1 MPVDNGRLVH
11 HWLPL
16 KCWDV
21 ALKPPETIRTV
32 DHLPGGLLE
41 IRHNF
46 PRKIELKKW
55 LPVYFCCIFQSHLE
69 SSIWVQGS
77 HSQCPALRSC
87 YAWGVHP
94 GTIMQVWICFCSSF
108 FGLILQVHVKF
119 FHWSM
124 DPFKSNHGLENH
136 VPFFQLWCRVIFGVH
151 GEFFGES
158 TWSISPTWHVFF
170 VQAEKSSLR
179 TFHDYSE
186 IVCTHGDDL
195 ICWVHNPLNLMDLH
209 FWIYHMCCFLMKV
222 GWSAYCG
229 VPSSK
234 SNIAVEIFQWLIFHC
249 CDYWPECRQRT
260 TRLIEKC
267 SRC

>member
-1 MPVDNGRLVH
+1 MPDNGRLVH
-11 HWLPL
+11 YCIHSNAEMWHWKLQQ
-16 KCWDV
+16 KSEQW
-21 ALKPPETIRTV
+21 TICLGVYLRS
-32 DHLPGGLLE
+32 DHTISQE
-41 IRHNF
+41 
-46 PRKIELKKW
+46 KWTEKW
-55 LPVYFCCIFQSHLE
+55 LPVDFCCIFQSHLE
-69 SSIWVQGS
+69 SWIWVQGS

-136 VPFFQLWCRVIFGVH
+136 VPFFPTMVYSDLGCPWWVFWGIYVIHFPH
-151 GEFFGES
+151 LAR
-158 TWSISPTWHVFF
+158 FF

-195 ICWVHNPLNLMDLH
+195 ICWVHNL
-209 FWIYHMCCFLMKV
+209 
-222 GWSAYCG
+222 
-229 VPSSK
+229 
-234 SNIAVEIFQWLIFHC
+234 
-249 CDYWPECRQRT
+249 
-260 TRLIEKC
+260 
-267 SRC
+267 